1 MVSALNDWH
10 LNTVEDRC
18 HEPVDFPAYV
28 GARAG
33 GGAGEN
39 PLDSGAGCPGCL
51 RFAAAAAGK
60 GFASAEGEFH
70 ERFLWLD
77 DQPAVGLQALAQ
89 VQGWTLVEQPAGDL
103 GERMRLIA
111 TLGLAESDAVVL
123 IGNDCPALDGAYLQA
138 ACAALQEQSVV
149 IGPAEDGGYVL
160 LGLRN
165 IDVALFNDM
174 PWGTEQVL
182 SMTLQRLQQ
191 LDWCP
196 VLLPELWDVD
206 RPEDLSRLAALNI
219 RL

>member
-1 MVSALNDWH
+1 MSLSISLH
-10 LNTVEDRC
+10 ML
-18 HEPVDFPAYV
+18 
-28 GARAG
+28 ARAPVAG
-33 GGAGEN
+33 RVKTRLIPVLGAQ
-39 PLDSGAGCPGCL
+39 GACDLQQLLLERALHLP
-51 RFAAAAAGK
+51 AGD
-60 GFASAEGEFH
+60 FH

-103 GERMRLIA
+103 GERMRRIA

-138 ACAALQEQSVV
+138 ACMALQEQSVV

-160 LGLRN
+160 LGLRSV
-165 IDVALFNDM
+165 DVALFSDM

-191 LDWCP
+191 LDWRP
-196 VLLPELWDVD
+196 ALLPELWDVD

>member
-1 MVSALNDWH
+1 MSLSISLH
-10 LNTVEDRC
+10 ML
-18 HEPVDFPAYV
+18 
-28 GARAG
+28 ARAPVAG
-33 GGAGEN
+33 RVKTRLIPALGAQ
-39 PLDSGAGCPGCL
+39 GACDLQQLLLERAL
-51 RFAAAAAGK
+51 RLPA
-60 GFASAEGEFH
+60 GEFH

-77 DQPAVGLQALAQ
+77 DQPAVGLQALAE

-103 GERMRLIA
+103 GERMRRIA

-138 ACAALQEQSVV
+138 ACMALQEQSVV

-160 LGLRN
+160 LGLRS
-165 IDVALFNDM
+165 IDGALFNDM

-182 SMTLQRLQQ
+182 SITLQRLQQ
-191 LDWCP
+191 LDWRP

>member
-1 MVSALNDWH
+1 MNLSISLH
-10 LNTVEDRC
+10 ML
-18 HEPVDFPAYV
+18 
-28 GARAG
+28 ARAPVAG
-33 GGAGEN
+33 RVKTRLIPALGAQ
-39 PLDSGAGCPGCL
+39 GACDLQQLLLERALHLP
-51 RFAAAAAGK
+51 AGD
-60 GFASAEGEFH
+60 FH

-138 ACAALQEQSVV
+138 ACVALQEQSVV